1 MHRNSTLFIGY
12 VSPVAQSCSSY
23 SVLVESAFPPYQL
36 DAVLLPAAPDLALSP
51 DQVLSSLGEFADWR
65 RWHGYRVNAEPGT
78 EFAIRARD
86 ASGQV
91 QYAEPQKVV
100 PGGHRECEYVL
111 SGPASSPPSCASGC
125 YMSIIYN
132 PGTDEIRSSRA
143 RAHRNTPYGL
153 ASSPSNYTRLSLRLV
168 HVVVCVAFALFVVVV
183 VYWTVLAPVVR
194 YVQRRRMAQQ
204 TSWSSPRQPM
214 DYRSP
219 VAPKRRTFDV

>member
-1 MHRNSTLFIGY
+1 MHRNSTLFVGY

-23 SVLVESAFPPYQL
+23 SVLVESSFPPYQL

-100 PGGHRECEYVL
+100 PGGHRECANNPYV
-111 SGPASSPPSCASGC
+111 
-125 YMSIIYN
+125 
-132 PGTDEIRSSRA
+132 A
-143 RAHRNTPYGL
+143 RRL
-153 ASSPSNYTRLSLRLV
+153 ASPSNYTRLSLRLV
-168 HVVVCVAFALFVVVV
+168 HVVVCVAFALFVVLV